1 VNPGFAVR
9 LATVEPVHHL
19 VGLAVRAE
27 HLGATAVLVED
38 GDTGRD
44 VLVAVAA
51 MAVATER
58 IALVP
63 LVAATSAA
71 AVRRAGPALVSLAE
85 LSDGRVV
92 GAFPAAA
99 LRSAGPLPVPVAAVE
114 RGRRAGPAAE
124 GIVGL
129 VAEGD
134 RPLAVPGTWAIWS
147 PATAMPD
154 LPLELPLDSEPPDSI
169 AYRLDRHDVEE
180 LAAIAVSSSRGATAA
195 RRP

>member
-1 VNPGFAVR
+1 MINGFAVR

-27 HLGATAVLVED
+27 HLGAAAVLVED
-38 GDTGRD
+38 GGTGRD

-63 LVAATSAA
+63 LVPATSPA
-71 AVRRAGPALVSLAE
+71 AVRRAGPALASLAE

-99 LRSAGPLPVPVAAVE
+99 LRSAGPLPAPVAVVE
-114 RGRRAGPAAE
+114 RGRRAGAPTE
-124 GIVGL
+124 GVVGV

-134 RPLAVPGTWAIWS
+134 RPLAVPGAWAIWS
-147 PATAMPD
+147 PAPGTP
-154 LPLELPLDSEPPDSI
+154 EPPVDAPGPDVI

-180 LAAIAVSSSRGATAA
+180 LAAIAAARAVSRG
-195 RRP
+195 P